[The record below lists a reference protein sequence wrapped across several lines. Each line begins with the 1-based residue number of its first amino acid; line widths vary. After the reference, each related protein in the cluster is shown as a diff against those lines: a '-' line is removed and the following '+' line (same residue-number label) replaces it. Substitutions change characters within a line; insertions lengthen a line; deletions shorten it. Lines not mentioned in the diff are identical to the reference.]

1 MCRYDVI
8 CLHFFYLNHIVF
20 YCVQTSLLWSHSRL
34 RVSHRLCI
42 SIGPLASFAGRE
54 GRDGGRGTGG
64 RIEGWSEGNTEFL
77 KRFIGGSEHHHRV
90 SPWNW
95 SGKKTAG
102 SGKPVWCQARSLMSG
117 TEKKEKKKWT
127 KGKGL
132 LLCPGLLWSKYPC
145 RGWRINHGYG
155 IKIHF
160 YVERVAPCVSPQPW
174 NKHRRRGSLCPPRVE
189 EPEKV
194 SCGSRRES
202 HWLLD
207 WIYHTMVIDLWREHG
222 MKLDFGDEDVLFLI
236 DWVQPHY
243 KNYPADPN
251 VSLSSAGRS
260 KMRWSRCRATCIS
273 NKC

>member
-1 MCRYDVI
+1 MFRLVSCGPTADWG
-8 CLHFFYLNHIVF
+8 
-20 YCVQTSLLWSHSRL
+20 SLIGSASQLVHSPRL
-34 RVSHRLCI
+34 Q
-42 SIGPLASFAGRE
+42 GGRK
-54 GRDGGRGTGG
+54 GRDGGRGTGDG
-64 RIEGWSEGNTEFL
+64 GQGW
-77 KRFIGGSEHHHRV
+77 RMVGGKHRV
-90 SPWNW
+90 SQAFHRRKRTPPPRLSVELKRQENCRKRET
-95 SGKKTAG
+95 SLVSSTFFNVGDRKK
-102 SGKPVWCQARSLMSG
+102 R
-117 TEKKEKKKWT
+117 KKKSGP
-127 KGKGL
+127 KIRGL
-132 LLCPGLLWSKYPC
+132 LLCPGLPWSKYPC

-207 WIYHTMVIDLWREHG
+207 WIYQSSMVIDLWREHG